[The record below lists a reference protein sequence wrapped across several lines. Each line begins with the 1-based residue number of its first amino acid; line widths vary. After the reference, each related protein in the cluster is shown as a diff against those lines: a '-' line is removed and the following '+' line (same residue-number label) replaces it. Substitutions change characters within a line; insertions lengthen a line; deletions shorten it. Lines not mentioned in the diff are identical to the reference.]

1 MPSRTRRQTNF
12 GASTPS
18 APCSGSTLRD
28 GGGDG
33 GDPDGGV
40 GGDGDDHGSVLIMI
54 DRIAGVGDTNCRLDT
69 SGCICHSGGRE
80 V

>member
-1 MPSRTRRQTNF
+1 M
-12 GASTPS
+12 
-18 APCSGSTLRD
+18 LRD